1 MSKHINKTMN
11 KHYQKYQ
18 ETIKRTTKRNYQKR
32 QIWLNEY
39 LADKSCKHCG
49 ESETMCL
56 AFYPH
61 DLVIRGMSRRVGINE
76 KSRERVQKYI
86 DNSKILCY
94 NCKIK
99 LDNDLIELL

>member
-1 MSKHINKTMN
+1 MN
-11 KHYQKYQ
+11 KHYKQYK
-18 ETIKRTTKRNYQKR
+18 ESIKRTTKRNYQKR

-39 LADKSCKHCG
+39 LSERFCQHCG

-61 DLVIRGMSRRVGINE
+61 DTKIRSMSRRVGINE
-76 KSRERVQKYI
+76 KSRENIQKYI
-86 DNSKILCY
+86 DDSKILCY

-99 LDNDLIELL
+99 LENDLIELL

>member
-1 MSKHINKTMN
+1 MSKHININMN
-11 KHYQKYQ
+11 KHYKQYK
-18 ETIKRTTKRNYQKR
+18 ESIKRTTKRNYQKR

-39 LADKSCKHCG
+39 LSERFCQHCG

-61 DLVIRGMSRRVGINE
+61 DTKIRSMSRRVGINE
-76 KSRERVQKYI
+76 KSRENIQKYI
-86 DNSKILCY
+86 DDSKILCY

-99 LDNDLIELL
+99 LENDLIELL

>member
-1 MSKHINKTMN
+1 MSKHINRIMN
-11 KHYQKYQ
+11 KHYKKYQ

-56 AFYPH
+56 SFYPH
-61 DLVIRGMSRRVGINE
+61 DTKIRSMSRRVGINE
-76 KSRERVQKYI
+76 KSRENVQKYI

>member
-1 MSKHINKTMN
+1 MN
-11 KHYQKYQ
+11 EHYQKYQ
-18 ETIKRTTKRNYQKR
+18 NTIKRTTKRNYQKR

-39 LADKSCKHCG
+39 LSEKSCIHCG

-56 AFYPH
+56 AFHPH
-61 DLVIRGMSRRVGINE
+61 DATIRRLSRRTGINE
-76 KSRERVQKYI
+76 ISRESVQKYI

>member
-1 MSKHINKTMN
+1 MN
-11 KHYQKYQ
+11 THYQKYQ

-39 LADKSCKHCG
+39 LSEKSCIHCG

-56 AFYPH
+56 AFHPH
-61 DLVIRGMSRRVGINE
+61 DATIRRISRRTGINE
-76 KSRERVQKYI
+76 ISRENVQKYI

>member
-1 MSKHINKTMN
+1 MN
-11 KHYQKYQ
+11 KHYEQYQ

-39 LADKSCKHCG
+39 LSEKFCQHCG

-56 AFYPH
+56 YFYPH
-61 DLVIRGMSRRVGINE
+61 DKKIRSISRRTGTNE
-76 KSRERVQKYI
+76 KSREKVKKYI
-86 DNSKILCY
+86 DDSKILCY

-99 LDNDLIELL
+99 LENDLIELL